1 VRGGLLHKFRVEN
14 IIVGN
19 LRARIK
25 QVAARTIEFLPAT
38 VHVPIDIALDHR
50 RCHGRIPNLLKPRT
64 FNEKIQWMKLFNR
77 DPRLPAY
84 ADKIAVKKLV
94 AEKIGDDWII
104 PTLWSGDDPAQIPFA
119 ELMPPYVIKT
129 NQGSG
134 TNFFAHTAADVEID
148 KIRALV
154 GKWLESNQGIYC
166 HEWHYFAIGASII
179 IEPILAIHGETPSDF
194 KFYVFSGKA
203 HFIQVRTDRLTGY
216 HNTFFDINW
225 QEQPFWLGR
234 DPRPCIEIPRPR
246 HLSDMITAAESIG
259 GEFSFARVDL
269 YDLPEGPKFGE
280 VTFFPGGGQEVF
292 NPPEVDRLF
301 GDLWKLPRRELSAL
315 AKPAEV
321 RGYVRLK
328 WPLY

>member
-1 VRGGLLHKFRVEN
+1 MSVTLP
-14 IIVGN
+14 
-19 LRARIK
+19 ARIK
-25 QVAARTIEFLPAT
+25 QIATRIIELLPAA
-38 VHVPIDIALDHR
+38 VQVPIEIARDHR
-50 RCHGRIPNLLKPRT
+50 RHHGRLPNLFIPRT

-77 DPRLPAY
+77 DPRLPPY
-84 ADKIAVKKLV
+84 TDKLAVKKLV
-94 AEKIGDDWII
+94 AEKIGNDWII
-104 PTLWSGDDPAQIPFA
+104 PTLWSGDNPAQIPFA
-119 ELMPPYVIKT
+119 KLMPPYVIKT

-134 TNFFAHTAADVEID
+134 TNFFVHTAADVNTD
-148 KIRALV
+148 KIRNLV
-154 GKWLESNQGIYC
+154 GKWLQSNQGIYC
-166 HEWHYFAIGASII
+166 YEWHYFAIKTSIL
-179 IEPILAIHGETPSDF
+179 IEPILTIRGEMPSDF

-203 HFIQVRTDRLTGY
+203 HFIQVRTELSTGY
-216 HNTFFDINW
+216 YNTFFDLNW

-234 DPRPCIEIPRPR
+234 DPRPWIEIPRPP

-301 GDLWKLPRRELSAL
+301 GDLWKLPRRQLTAL
-315 AKPAEV
+315 AKPAQG